1 MKNHQVN
8 RGFQCLDQTEKCYI
22 PIGPHALH
30 LPQGDNKHFKM
41 GGATTAGTNL
51 QGVCGPSDDC
61 VWKMPVGQKKL
72 HYGAEGRTT
81 EHDEGRDRYP
91 ARNDDEM
98 EPVNFWQMSPQVYDE
113 LLWRMNA
120 KAVIDMT
127 ANVDTLPVVCLE
139 AGIMYVGITFNS
151 QAMENLKR
159 RLAVVV
165 FQKFLDEASPLYKAP
180 LAKTIHDI
188 TSGESTIN
196 EPTAKAK
203 AKAKVKAKAKA
214 KPKARAAAA
223 AAAAAVAA
231 GAGGAPAADAEDE
244 CDEGGDE
251 SGTEL

>member
-1 MKNHQVN
+1 
-8 RGFQCLDQTEKCYI
+8 
-22 PIGPHALH
+22 
-30 LPQGDNKHFKM
+30 
-41 GGATTAGTNL
+41 
-51 QGVCGPSDDC
+51 
-61 VWKMPVGQKKL
+61 MPVGQKKL

-91 ARNDDEM
+91 VRNDDEM
-98 EPVNFWQMSPQVYDE
+98 EPVNFWQMSEQVYDE

-214 KPKARAAAA
+214 ATAAAA
-223 AAAAAVAA
+223 PPAAA